1 MTFEESFQLENIAKP
16 TENCSGTNPDL
27 NVKWVQHKNNKG
39 VSMSENNLERVSKK
53 KSVQTHIEQSQTAV
67 LIHYFSSKYAD
78 QKP

>member
-39 VSMSENNLERVSKK
+39 VSMSENNLERVSQ
-53 KSVQTHIEQSQTAV
+53 KSQSSHT
-67 LIHYFSSKYAD
+67 
-78 QKP
+78 QKRAKLQF